1 MFLYK
6 EFRIG
11 EHERGLLYVEGRFER
26 VLEPGLHQVYRLFR
40 RQIGVVRVDMRV
52 RTVQVTGQELMT
64 ADAVTL
70 RMNLVGRY
78 RVRDPAAALHEVEDY
93 PAQIYT
99 DLQLALRDAVG
110 ALALDELLARKG
122 GIGRRVAVD
131 VRDKAAAYG
140 LELRDVGL
148 KDLVLPGDMKAILN
162 QVLEARKRA
171 ESAQIA
177 RREEVA
183 ATRSLANTAAML
195 EKNPTLMR
203 LKEMELLE
211 KVLAGYGNKVLLGLP
226 ERLQRLIGLE
236 GDPR

>member
-6 EFRIG
+6 EFLIG
-11 EHERGLLYVEGRFER
+11 EHQKGLLYIDGRFER
-26 VLEPGLHQVYRLFR
+26 PLGPGLHQVYRLFR
-40 RQIGVVRVDMRV
+40 RVDVVRVDVRV
-52 RTVQVTGQELMT
+52 RTVQVLGQELMT

-78 RVRDPAAALHEVEDY
+78 RVRNPALAVHEVEDY
-93 PAQIYT
+93 H
-99 DLQLALRDAVG
+99 
-110 ALALDELLARKG
+110 
-122 GIGRRVAVD
+122 
-131 VRDKAAAYG
+131 
-140 LELRDVGL
+140 DVGL

-162 QVLEARKRA
+162 RVLEARKRA
-171 ESAQIA
+171 EAAQIE

-211 KVLAGYGNKVLLGLP
+211 KILAGYGHKVVLGLP
-226 ERLQRLIGLE
+226 GRLQKLIGLDE
-236 GDPR
+236 GA